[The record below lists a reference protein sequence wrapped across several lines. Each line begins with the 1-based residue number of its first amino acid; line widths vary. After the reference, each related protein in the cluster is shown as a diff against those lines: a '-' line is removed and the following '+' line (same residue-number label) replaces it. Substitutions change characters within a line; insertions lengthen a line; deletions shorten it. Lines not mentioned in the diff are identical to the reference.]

1 MLSQYQGDK
10 PAPLIRSYSS
20 ELQDE
25 EKEIEKLVAQLESRA
40 NSQEATE
47 EDLRILLQEL
57 HERMSRRQQLLN
69 KEAIQLINPKMQ
81 ERFARLEATPQHQ
94 LDEQMGQWLDQV
106 AQFVSPEQIE
116 RLAELKQSH
125 LAARAAIWEERNE
138 INNDIKQ
145 FYQEKV
151 ASERLNT
158 PGRIDPIH
166 LSALTHKLEALKK
179 NLLRE
184 DELNSGSVDQFSSI
198 LTPHQEAIIT
208 VKHYSHYKD
217 KLSAIHM
224 LQNVWSA
231 LSKQDK

>member
-25 EKEIEKLVAQLESRA
+25 EKEIEKLVSQLDSRA
-40 NSQEATE
+40 NSQDATE

-57 HERMSRRQQLLN
+57 HERMSNRQQLLN

-106 AQFVSPEQIE
+106 AQFVSPEQIQ

-138 INNDIKQ
+138 INSDIKQ

-208 VKHYSHYKD
+208 VKHYSQYKD